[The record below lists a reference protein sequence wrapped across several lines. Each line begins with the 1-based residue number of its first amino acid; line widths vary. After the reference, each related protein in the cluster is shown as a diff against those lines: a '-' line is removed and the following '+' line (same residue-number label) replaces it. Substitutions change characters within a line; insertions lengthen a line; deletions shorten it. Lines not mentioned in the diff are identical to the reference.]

1 MMKKLAVAAT
11 VLTVPLAAGACGTTQ
26 GDRALS
32 GAGVGAT
39 AGLVVGPVGAAV
51 GAVGGA
57 VVGYATDRDDIYLG
71 DPIWK

>member
-1 MMKKLAVAAT
+1 MKAKLTAVAAAA
-11 VLTVPLAAGACGTTQ
+11 LIVPLAACGTTQ
-26 GDRALS
+26 GDRAMS
-32 GAGVGAT
+32 GAGVGAA
-39 AGLVVGPVGAAV
+39 AGMVVGPVGAAV